1 MLTTKQ
7 TMMVHVEMANNA
19 NKQTMVVHVEMANNA
34 NKQTNHDVTC
44 RDD

>member
-19 NKQTMVVHVEMANNA
+19 NNQTHNGG
-34 NKQTNHDVTC
+34 TC
-44 RDD
+44 RDG

>member
-19 NKQTMVVHVEMANNA
+19 NKQTNNGG
-34 NKQTNHDVTC
+34 TC
-44 RDD
+44 RDG